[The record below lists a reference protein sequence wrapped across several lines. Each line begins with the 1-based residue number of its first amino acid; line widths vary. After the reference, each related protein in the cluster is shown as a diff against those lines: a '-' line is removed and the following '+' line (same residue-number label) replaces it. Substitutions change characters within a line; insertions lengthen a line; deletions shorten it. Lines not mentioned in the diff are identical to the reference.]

1 MITVLISRK
10 QNMAEI
16 LEENATELASRT
28 QTGDSQAF
36 ALIYDTFI
44 KKIYDFIFYKTM
56 HQQLAEDLTSQTF
69 LKAWK
74 KISQFQ
80 KGNFSAWL
88 YTIARN
94 IVVDHYRSQ
103 KEILTV
109 EDFWELKAD
118 DNVFEEVEKRLKIEK
133 LREGLS
139 HLKASERE
147 ILMLRLWQDL
157 PFKEIAIILD
167 KNEGA
172 TKMSFARAMES
183 LKKEMPVELFVLL
196 PFILNLWK
204 KFN

>member
-1 MITVLISRK
+1 
-10 QNMAEI
+10 MAEI
-16 LEENATELASRT
+16 LEENVAELVGRAK
-28 QTGDSQAF
+28 TGDSQAF

>member
-1 MITVLISRK
+1 MV
-10 QNMAEI
+10 EI
-16 LEENATELASRT
+16 LEENAADLVRRA

-56 HQQLAEDLTSQTF
+56 HQQIAEDLTSQTF

-74 KISQFQ
+74 NISQF
-80 KGNFSAWL
+80 KDGNFSAWL

-94 IVVDHYRSQ
+94 IVVDYYRSQ
-103 KEILTV
+103 KETLAV
-109 EDFWELKAD
+109 EDYWDLKSDNDVLKEVD
-118 DNVFEEVEKRLKIEK
+118 DRLKIEK
-133 LREGLS
+133 LHQGLAR
-139 HLKASERE
+139 LKVSERE

-157 PFKEIAIILD
+157 PFKEIALILD

-172 TKMSFARAMES
+172 AKMSFARAMES
-183 LKKEMPVELFVLL
+183 LKKEMPVELFILL
-196 PFILNLWK
+196 PIILNLWK

>member
-1 MITVLISRK
+1 
-10 QNMAEI
+10 MAEI
-16 LEENATELASRT
+16 LEENATELASRA

-44 KKIYDFIFYKTM
+44 KKIYDFVFYKTM

-74 KISQFQ
+74 NIAQF
-80 KGNFSAWL
+80 KGGNFSAWL

-103 KEILTV
+103 KEILAV
-109 EDFWELKAD
+109 EDFWDLKAD
-118 DNVFEEVEKRLKIEK
+118 DDVLGEVEERLKIEK
-133 LREGLS
+133 LQQGLAR
-139 HLKASERE
+139 LKSSERE

-157 PFKEIAIILD
+157 PFKEIAVILG

-172 TKMSFARAMES
+172 AKMSFARAMES
-183 LKKEMPVELFVLL
+183 LKKEMPAELFILL
-196 PFILNLWK
+196 PLILNLWK
-204 KFN
+204 KLN

>member
-1 MITVLISRK
+1 
-10 QNMAEI
+10 MAEI
-16 LEENATELASRT
+16 LEENATELASRA

-44 KKIYDFIFYKTM
+44 KKIYDFVFYKTM

-74 KISQFQ
+74 NIAQF
-80 KGNFSAWL
+80 KGGNFSAWL

-103 KEILTV
+103 KEILAV
-109 EDFWELKAD
+109 EDFWDLKAD
-118 DNVFEEVEKRLKIEK
+118 DDVLREVEERLKIEK
-133 LREGLS
+133 LQQGLAR
-139 HLKASERE
+139 LKSSERE

-157 PFKEIAIILD
+157 PFKEIAVILG

-172 TKMSFARAMES
+172 AKMSFARAMES
-183 LKKEMPVELFVLL
+183 LKKEMPAELFILL
-196 PFILNLWK
+196 PLILNLWK
-204 KFN
+204 KLN

>member
-1 MITVLISRK
+1 
-10 QNMAEI
+10 MAEI
-16 LEENATELASRT
+16 LEENAAELASRAKN
-28 QTGDSQAF
+28 GDSQAF

-44 KKIYDFIFYKTM
+44 KKIYDFVFYKTM

-74 KISQFQ
+74 NIAQF
-80 KGNFSAWL
+80 KGGNFSAWL

-103 KEILTV
+103 KEILAV
-109 EDFWELKAD
+109 EDFWDLKAD
-118 DNVFEEVEKRLKIEK
+118 DDVLGEVEERLKIEK
-133 LREGLS
+133 LQQGLAR
-139 HLKASERE
+139 LKSSERE

-157 PFKEIAIILD
+157 PFKEIAVILG

-172 TKMSFARAMES
+172 AKMSFARAMES
-183 LKKEMPVELFVLL
+183 LKKEMPAELFILL
-196 PFILNLWK
+196 PLILNLWK

>member
-1 MITVLISRK
+1 
-10 QNMAEI
+10 MAEI
-16 LEENATELASRT
+16 LEENAAELASRA

-44 KKIYDFIFYKTM
+44 KKIYDFVFYKTM

-74 KISQFQ
+74 NIAQF
-80 KGNFSAWL
+80 KGGNFSAWL

-103 KEILTV
+103 KEILAV
-109 EDFWELKAD
+109 EDFWDLKAD
-118 DNVFEEVEKRLKIEK
+118 DDVLGEVEERLKIEK
-133 LREGLS
+133 LQQGLAR
-139 HLKASERE
+139 LKSSERE

-157 PFKEIAIILD
+157 PFKEIAVILG

-172 TKMSFARAMES
+172 AKMSFARAMES
-183 LKKEMPVELFVLL
+183 LKKEMPAELFILL
-196 PFILNLWK
+196 PLILNLWK
-204 KFN
+204 KLN

>member
-1 MITVLISRK
+1 
-10 QNMAEI
+10 MAEI
-16 LEENATELASRT
+16 LEENVAELVGRAK
-28 QTGDSQAF
+28 TGDSQAF

-103 KEILTV
+103 KEILAV
-109 EDFWELKAD
+109 EDFWDLKAD
-118 DNVFEEVEKRLKIEK
+118 DDVLGEVEERLKIEK
-133 LREGLS
+133 LQQGLAR
-139 HLKASERE
+139 LKSSERE

-157 PFKEIAIILD
+157 PFKEIAVILG

-172 TKMSFARAMES
+172 AKMSFARAMES
-183 LKKEMPVELFVLL
+183 LKKEMPAELFILL
-196 PFILNLWK
+196 PLILNLWK
-204 KFN
+204 KLN

>member
-1 MITVLISRK
+1 
-10 QNMAEI
+10 MAEI
-16 LEENATELASRT
+16 LEENATELASRA

-44 KKIYDFIFYKTM
+44 KKIYDFVFYKTM

-74 KISQFQ
+74 NITQF
-80 KGNFSAWL
+80 KSGNFSAWL

-103 KEILTV
+103 KEILAV
-109 EDFWELKAD
+109 EDFWDLKAD
-118 DNVFEEVEKRLKIEK
+118 DDVLGEVEERLKIEK
-133 LREGLS
+133 LQQGLAR
-139 HLKASERE
+139 LKSSERE

-157 PFKEIAIILD
+157 PFKEIAVILG

-172 TKMSFARAMES
+172 AKMSFARAMES
-183 LKKEMPVELFVLL
+183 LKKEMPAELFILL
-196 PFILNLWK
+196 PLILNLWK
-204 KFN
+204 KLN

>member
-1 MITVLISRK
+1 
-10 QNMAEI
+10 MAEI
-16 LEENATELASRT
+16 LEENAAELVCRA

-36 ALIYDTFI
+36 ALIYDTYI

-56 HQQLAEDLTSQTF
+56 HQQIAEDLTSQTF

-74 KISQFQ
+74 NISQF
-80 KGNFSAWL
+80 KDGNFSAWL

-103 KEILTV
+103 KETFSV
-109 EDFWELKAD
+109 EDCWDLKSD
-118 DNVFEEVEKRLKIEK
+118 DDVLSEVDDRLKIEK
-133 LREGLS
+133 LRQGLAR
-139 HLKASERE
+139 LKVSERE

-157 PFKEIAIILD
+157 PFKEIALILD

-172 TKMSFARAMES
+172 AKMSFARAMES
-183 LKKEMPVELFVLL
+183 LKKEMPAELFILL
-196 PFILNLWK
+196 PLILNLWK

>member
-1 MITVLISRK
+1 
-10 QNMAEI
+10 MAEI
-16 LEENATELASRT
+16 LEENAAELASRA

-44 KKIYDFIFYKTM
+44 KKIYDFVFYKTM

-74 KISQFQ
+74 NITQF
-80 KGNFSAWL
+80 KGGNFSAWL

-103 KEILTV
+103 KEILAV
-109 EDFWELKAD
+109 EDFWDLKAD
-118 DNVFEEVEKRLKIEK
+118 DDVLGEVEERLKIEK
-133 LREGLS
+133 LQQGLAR
-139 HLKASERE
+139 LKSSERE

-157 PFKEIAIILD
+157 PFKEIAVILG

-172 TKMSFARAMES
+172 AKMSFARAMES
-183 LKKEMPVELFVLL
+183 LKKEMPAELFILL
-196 PFILNLWK
+196 PLILNLWK
-204 KFN
+204 KLN

>member
-1 MITVLISRK
+1 
-10 QNMAEI
+10 MAEI
-16 LEENATELASRT
+16 LEENVAELVGRAK
-28 QTGDSQAF
+28 TGDSQAF

-196 PFILNLWK
+196 PFVLNLWK

>member
-1 MITVLISRK
+1 
-10 QNMAEI
+10 MAEI
-16 LEENATELASRT
+16 LEENAAELASRA

-44 KKIYDFIFYKTM
+44 KKIYDFVFYKTM

-74 KISQFQ
+74 NISQF
-80 KGNFSAWL
+80 KDGNFSAWL

-94 IVVDHYRSQ
+94 VVVDYYRSQ
-103 KEILTV
+103 KEVLAV
-109 EDFWELKAD
+109 EDFWDLKAD
-118 DNVFEEVEKRLKIEK
+118 DNVFEEVENRLKIEK
-133 LREGLS
+133 LQQGLS
-139 HLKASERE
+139 RLKVSERE

-157 PFKEIAIILD
+157 PFKEISLILD

-172 TKMSFARAMES
+172 VKMSFARAMES

-196 PFILNLWK
+196 PFVLNLWK